1 MSTLINPQI
10 VTNLEDILHST
21 VVEYTDSTCSLHE
34 AL

>member
-10 VTNLEDILHST
+10 VVNLDDILYST
-21 VVEYTDSTCSLHE
+21 IVEYTDSTCSLHE